1 MRNPELVRLP
11 GKTIMV
17 SVAANAGDLLL
28 DALLSTRTDS
38 RGGNDRRDSND
49 DSEHGER
56 RTELIH
62 LERSKSD
69 AHR

>member
-1 MRNPELVRLP
+1 
-11 GKTIMV
+11 MV

-38 RGGNDRRDSND
+38 RGGNDRRDSID